1 MTTRAGTLRFA
12 DRYRVLRRL
21 GSGGMATVYLA
32 EDERLGRRVAVKRLH
47 AESPEDVARRFDR
60 EARLG
65 ASLNHPNLV
74 AVFDTVADPEGVLIV
89 MEYVDGPTLGQTLKD
104 GPLAPERALGML
116 RGVAAALDH
125 AHEHGIIHRDVKPA
139 NILLGEGGG
148 AKLAD
153 LGIAFIAERATHIT
167 RTGTVLGT
175 PSYMAP
181 EQLESRDIT
190 YAVDIYAL
198 GALAFETLSG
208 RKARTGSS
216 PVEIA
221 QRIATL
227 PAPELREAWSEA
239 PAPAAEALCAAM
251 DADPERRP
259 RSAGDLVEWL
269 RAALEGRTI
278 PMELRRRVSD
288 DAEGGPRP
296 GLAAGAAGG
305 AAAGAALAGAADEEG
320 DEPGQEGPVEPET
333 GETGGGSEAA
343 VELPAASPVE
353 AVDGAAAPAREPSPA
368 PVGEG
373 AREGGEEPKGLAEGE
388 QPNAAPA
395 AAPAPEAGA
404 SERALS
410 DADIPA
416 PAPDAG
422 AVARRE
428 EPAVHAGTPEAAPD
442 EPQGPS
448 PEPNAAVAPPGRRR
462 SRASWLAPAALILLL
477 ALGIAAVALL
487 SGGGGATDSGGG
499 SAEQDGSERESTSGS
514 ESGTASGGSAAAA
527 GSDPMGTVRAFYE
540 RAAADDFEGAW
551 ALAGPGFRRQLGGYR
566 SFRGGLGALQS
577 IEFPRATTTSRSG
590 DTAQVA
596 VQTVARH
603 IDRVDRCNG
612 SLSLGRG
619 SSGWLIERANIACSS
634 GGGAGG

>member
-1 MTTRAGTLRFA
+1 MPTRAGTLRFA

-89 MEYVDGPTLGQTLKD
+89 MEYVDGPTLGHALKD
-104 GPLAPERALGML
+104 APLAPERALKVL
-116 RGVAAALDH
+116 SDVAAALDH
-125 AHEHGIIHRDVKPA
+125 AHGHAIIHRDVKPA
-139 NILLGEGGG
+139 NILLGEGGR

-181 EQLESRDIT
+181 EQLESHDIT

-198 GALAFETLSG
+198 GAVAFETLSG

-221 QRIATL
+221 HRIATER
-227 PAPELREAWSEA
+227 APELREAWLDA
-239 PAPAAEALCAAM
+239 PRAAAEALCAAM
-251 DADPERRP
+251 DADPEQRP

-288 DAEGGPRP
+288 DVEGATGA

-305 AAAGAALAGAADEEG
+305 AAAGAVLAGAG
-320 DEPGQEGPVEPET
+320 DEGGVERGDEGPVEPEKR
-333 GETGGGSEAA
+333 ETGGGSEA
-343 VELPAASPVE
+343 VMELPAASPAE
-353 AVDGAAAPAREPSPA
+353 AGDGVAAPAREPSPT
-368 PVGEG
+368 PVDEHGG
-373 AREGGEEPKGLAEGE
+373 EGGEGPEGLVGGDRPGEAPGSAPAIEG
-388 QPNAAPA
+388 PPAGADISA
-395 AAPAPEAGA
+395 AAP
-404 SERALS
+404 
-410 DADIPA
+410 DVKADEEPPA
-416 PAPDAG
+416 P
-422 AVARRE
+422 
-428 EPAVHAGTPEAAPD
+428 AGTPELD
-442 EPQGPS
+442 EPRRPGR
-448 PEPNAAVAPPGRRR
+448 EPNGGVAAPGRRR
-462 SRASWLAPAALILLL
+462 TRASWLAPAALLLLL
-477 ALGIAAVALL
+477 ALGLAAVAVL
-487 SGGGGATDSGGG
+487 SIRGGGTDSGGG
-499 SAEQDGSERESTSGS
+499 SAERGGSDSRAGGS
-514 ESGTASGGSAAAA
+514 ESGSASGGLGPTA
-527 GSDPMGTVRAFYE
+527 GFDPTGTVRAFYE
-540 RAAADDFEGAW
+540 RAAGDDFEGAW
-551 ALAGPGFRRQLGGYR
+551 ALAGPGFRRQLGGYG
-566 SFRGGLGALQS
+566 SFRAGLNSLQS
-577 IEFPRATTTSRSG
+577 IEFPRAAITSQTG
-590 DTAQVA
+590 DSAQVA

-603 IDRVDRCNG
+603 TDRVDRCNG
-612 SLSLGRG
+612 TVSLARG

-634 GGGAGG
+634 DGGADG